1 MKENVLYD
9 FLKIHGS
16 EVNGMLFDYITKE
29 EFAEIRAEEQYEIG
43 LAEGEEKRKEKVA
56 RNMKIMGVAAEI
68 ITETTGFS
76 PEKVETL

>member
-1 MKENVLYD
+1 
-9 FLKIHGS
+9 
-16 EVNGMLFDYITKE
+16 MLFDYITKE